1 MPAKAKKQTVKSKS
15 PATAKSQ
22 TSQPKITI
30 AILEDNEPL
39 TVGLRMELDKP
50 DIQICSTSDEPEKF
64 LLDVK
69 KYKPSIAIIDLRIWS
84 DREAGFNTIEKI
96 KEISPD
102 TNCIIYTYIDDLQNF
117 HRGINLGIKAFVSK
131 NIKEAPMEQVL
142 RIVAGGG
149 TYYGELLK
157 QYLEKMKEAP
167 SLTVNPDALPA
178 STTVHLSDREL
189 EILGLFGEGKTED
202 EIAEI
207 LTLSIH
213 TVKSHTNNIRGKVG
227 VKTTLEAVR
236 YARLHD
242 LL

>member
-1 MPAKAKKQTVKSKS
+1 MPAKTKKQTAKPKSAS
-15 PATAKSQ
+15 RAKSRP
-22 TSQPKITI
+22 SQPKITV
-30 AILEDNEPL
+30 AILEDNQPL
-39 TVGLRMELDKP
+39 TVGLRLELDKP

-64 LLDVK
+64 LLDIK
-69 KYKPSIAIIDLRIWS
+69 KYHPSIAIIDLRIWS

-96 KEISPD
+96 REISPD
-102 TNCIIYTYIDDLQNF
+102 TNCIIYTFIDDLQNF

-157 QYLEKMKEAP
+157 QYLEKMKETP
-167 SLTVNPDALPA
+167 SPAANPDTLPA
-178 STTVHLSDREL
+178 PTAAHLSDREL
-189 EILGLFGEGKTED
+189 EILRLFGEGKTED
-202 EIAEI
+202 EIAET

-236 YARLHD
+236 YARLHG